1 MESPLTAVTRRP
13 GEEPT
18 QPPPIGIGKLLRRS
32 HLAFSKIFRDRL
44 KDHGVSFS
52 EFVHLERLWYD
63 DGLNQTELSRRVGI
77 ETASSTTVLDAL
89 EKRGFIRR
97 ERDMRDRRNVRV
109 FLEPAGAEI
118 EAKLLDCAAGINAI
132 AREGLSRADIAAFF
146 RIMAVIAGN
155 LETLE
160 RGASRKAR
168 KADTAS
174 KAASPPRAGKAQRAK
189 RARGAG

>member
-1 MESPLTAVTRRP
+1 MADVTRRRI
-13 GEEPT
+13 EDAA

-44 KDHGVSFS
+44 KDHDVSFS

-89 EKRGFIRR
+89 EKRGYIRR
-97 ERDMRDRRNVRV
+97 ERDARDRRNIRV

-118 EAKLLDCAAGINAI
+118 EAKLLECAAGINAI
-132 AREGLSRADIAAFF
+132 AREGLNKSDIAEFF
-146 RIMAVIAGN
+146 RIMSVIAGN
-155 LETLE
+155 LEAHN
-160 RGASRKAR
+160 R
-168 KADTAS
+168 AS
-174 KAASPPRAGKAQRAK
+174 KAPPPRKSNPASPKRQRD
-189 RARGAG
+189 

>member
-1 MESPLTAVTRRP
+1 MEKSLP
-13 GEEPT
+13 GAIRHDVEDAA
-18 QPPPIGIGKLLRRS
+18 QPPLIGIGKLLRRS

-44 KDHGVSFS
+44 KDHDVSFS

-97 ERDMRDRRNVRV
+97 ERDARDRRNVRV

-118 EAKLLDCAAGINAI
+118 EAKLLECAARINAI
-132 AREGLSRADIAAFF
+132 ARQGLSKADIAAFF

-155 LETLE
+155 LEAQE
-160 RGASRKAR
+160 RGASRKAN
-168 KADTAS
+168 KT
-174 KAASPPRAGKAQRAK
+174 SPTRTGEPSRTR
-189 RARGAG
+189 RSRGVG

>member
-1 MESPLTAVTRRP
+1 MEPALTDVTRRP
-13 GEEPT
+13 GDDAT
-18 QPPPIGIGKLLRRS
+18 QLPPIGIGKLLRRS

-44 KDHGVSFS
+44 KDHDVSFS

-97 ERDMRDRRNVRV
+97 ERDSRDRRNVRV
-109 FLEPAGAEI
+109 FLQPAGAEI

-132 AREGLSRADIAAFF
+132 AREGLSKADIAAFF

-155 LETLE
+155 LEAQE
-160 RGASRKAR
+160 RGPSRKASPAHTG
-168 KADTAS
+168 KA
-174 KAASPPRAGKAQRAK
+174 PRATK
-189 RARGAG
+189 RARSAG

>member
-1 MESPLTAVTRRP
+1 MSDTPRRLS
-13 GEEPT
+13 EDTT

-32 HLAFSKIFRDRL
+32 HLAFSKLLRDRL
-44 KDHGVSFS
+44 KDHDVSFS

-89 EKRGFIRR
+89 EKRGYIRR
-97 ERDMRDRRNVRV
+97 ERDARDRRNVRV

-132 AREGLSRADIAAFF
+132 AREGLSKADIAEFF
-146 RIMAVIAGN
+146 RIGAIIAGN
-155 LETLE
+155 LEARS
-160 RGASRKAR
+160 RGASRKAGG
-168 KADTAS
+168 
-174 KAASPPRAGKAQRAK
+174 ASPARAAKPRQAR
-189 RARGAG
+189 RGA

>member
-1 MESPLTAVTRRP
+1 MVDVKRRRV
-13 GEEPT
+13 EDAT

-52 EFVHLERLWYD
+52 EFVHLERLWYN

-97 ERDMRDRRNVRV
+97 ERDSRDRRNVRV
-109 FLEPAGAEI
+109 FLEPAGAVF
-118 EAKLLDCAAGINAI
+118 EAKLLQCAAEINAI
-132 AREGLSRADIAAFF
+132 AREGLSKADIANFF
-146 RIMAVIAGN
+146 RIMATIAGN
-155 LETLE
+155 LEAQN
-160 RGASRKAR
+160 RGASRKASE
-168 KADTAS
+168 T
-174 KAASPPRAGKAQRAK
+174 SPSGENKPSPAR
-189 RARGAG
+189 RARRAT

>member
-1 MESPLTAVTRRP
+1 LSAVTRRP
-13 GEEPT
+13 GEDAT

-77 ETASSTTVLDAL
+77 ETASSTAVLDAL
-89 EKRGFIRR
+89 EKRGYIRR
-97 ERDMRDRRNVRV
+97 ERDARDRRNVRV

-132 AREGLSRADIAAFF
+132 AREGLSKADIAEFF
-146 RIMAVIAGN
+146 RIGAIIAGN
-155 LETLE
+155 LEAQS
-160 RGASRKAR
+160 RRASRKAGGGTP
-168 KADTAS
+168 APAS
-174 KAASPPRAGKAQRAK
+174 KSQSSRRK
-189 RARGAG
+189 RNAD